1 MGSPQGKPRVT
12 IETVAEQAG
21 VSPATV
27 SRILSQRP
35 GWLEQLDPDTVRKV
49 RAVAEKLGCQR
60 NHFAGGMPSGSLPF
74 FALILHQTNG
84 SLEGWHHWAFERTL
98 LEGMNAAAGQRAVY
112 PVVVTM
118 RADGDDVDTAQ
129 ARRLVDGGV
138 FGAIVCTPGASL
150 ESLLRSR
157 LNHRQPIIVLFPR
170 QLSAWPT
177 NAIGVDNRAMG
188 RIAARLLAS
197 RSRERWALIGYEQ
210 MTEAQQ
216 LRAEGFLQAA
226 GEAGAWPV
234 TIRLPLGADEH
245 DAARRIVQYLQRE
258 AADGMFAV
266 DSSASI
272 GAVLA
277 CLRAK
282 LSPGSDC
289 DLVGYDAS
297 LWHAPGLPRITSV
310 DVSWREV
317 GTLAVKKLVRASRS
331 SRPGFKTILVRP
343 RIVEGDSCPVP
354 TRFRAARHESS
365 AGAKAS
371 ACVSAMAV
379 GGTTMSVRP
388 RRKRPTVLTA
398 T

>member
-12 IETVAEQAG
+12 IKAVAERAG

-27 SRILSQRP
+27 SLILSQRP
-35 GWLEQLDPDTVRKV
+35 GWLEQLHPDTVRRV
-49 RAVAEKLGCQR
+49 RAAAEKLGYQH
-60 NHFAGGMPSGSLPF
+60 NHFAGGVPSETLPF
-74 FALILHQTNG
+74 FALILQQNSG
-84 SLEGWHHWAFERTL
+84 SLEGWHHWAFEGAM
-98 LEGMNAAAGQRAVY
+98 LEGVNAGAEQRAVY
-112 PVVVTM
+112 PVVVAM

-138 FGAIVCTPGASL
+138 FGAIVRTPTATL
-150 ESLLRSR
+150 EDLLRSR
-157 LNHRQPIIVLFPR
+157 LNRGQPIVVLFPR

-177 NAIGVDNRAMG
+177 NAIGVDNRAVG

-216 LRAEGFLQAA
+216 LRTEGFLQAA

-289 DLVGYDAS
+289 DLVGSDAS
-297 LWHAPGLPRITSV
+297 LWREPGLPRITSV
-310 DVSWREV
+310 DVSWREI
-317 GTLAVKKLVRASRS
+317 GTLAVKRLVRASRS
-331 SRPGFKTILVRP
+331 GRPGFKTILVRP
-343 RIVEGDSCPVP
+343 RIVEGDSCPV
-354 TRFRAARHESS
+354 TARFRAASHESS

-371 ACVSAMAV
+371 ARVSAMAV
-379 GGTTMSVRP
+379 GRTTMSVRQ
-388 RRKRPTVLTA
+388 RQKRPTVLTA
-398 T
+398 M